1 MMRLIKFVFEV
12 LWTVVVLALLVYVL
26 VVFT

>member
-1 MMRLIKFVFEV
+1 MMRLIKFVYEV
-12 LWTVVVLALLVYVL
+12 VWTLIVLAILVYVL